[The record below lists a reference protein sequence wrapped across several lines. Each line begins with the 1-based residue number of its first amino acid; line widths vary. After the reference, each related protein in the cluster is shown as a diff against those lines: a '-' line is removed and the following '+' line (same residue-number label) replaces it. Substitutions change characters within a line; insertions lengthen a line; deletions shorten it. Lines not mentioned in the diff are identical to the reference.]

1 MISRG
6 AMGFVLRGVGVV
18 YLWYSDRTFWSIVS
32 FSFPHER
39 VSSSPSCLG
48 LICLLYLS
56 HAC

>member
-1 MISRG
+1 
-6 AMGFVLRGVGVV
+6 MGFVLRGVGVV
-18 YLWYSDRTFWSIVS
+18 YLWYSNRTFWSIVS

-48 LICLLYLS
+48 LICLFYLS